1 MQSTRPAATPTAGTP
16 AHTDTHTHARQSE
29 IFRLIQRKVLA
40 TLSKSFDIFRLAFS
54 HRNLL
59 RSA

>member
-1 MQSTRPAATPTAGTP
+1 MQSTRPAATPTPG
-16 AHTDTHTHARQSE
+16 THTHRLYAIHGMQSE
-29 IFRLIQRKVLA
+29 IFRLIHRKVLA